1 MKVWEGSP
9 VLLSRQVAIASALYA
24 NGATIRVV
32 AEVLGIGYETAK
44 EYVDRAR
51 RLLGVSTKF
60 ELLDALN
67 TPGMWRFSGRG
78 RRRS

>member
-1 MKVWEGSP
+1 MKPWAGAP
-9 VLLSRQVAIASALYA
+9 VLLSRQVAIATALYA

-51 RLLGVSTKF
+51 LLLGVSSKF
-60 ELLDALN
+60 DLLDAMN
-67 TPGMWRFSGRG
+67 TPGMWQFSPRRG
-78 RRRS
+78 RS

>member
-1 MKVWEGSP
+1 MKRWDGSP

-24 NGATIRVV
+24 NGATIRLV
-32 AEVLGIGYETAK
+32 AEVLGIGHETAK
-44 EYVDRAR
+44 TYVDRAR
-51 RLLGVSTKF
+51 LVLGVSSKF

-67 TPGMWRFSGRG
+67 TPGMWQFSGRG